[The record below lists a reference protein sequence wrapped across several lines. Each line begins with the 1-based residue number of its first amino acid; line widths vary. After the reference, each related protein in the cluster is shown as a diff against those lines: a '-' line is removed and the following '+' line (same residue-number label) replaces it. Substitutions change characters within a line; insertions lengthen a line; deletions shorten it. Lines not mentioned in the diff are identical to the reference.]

1 MSKKIIQ
8 EQIMTLLEDIANQ
21 TNIINNYEGQIPQIE
36 IDIIMSNVRKLYVTY
51 QKLNTLNFAL
61 SPITENKSPL
71 VEQKEEEIEVVPV
84 VEKQKIEQE
93 ATKEVVEKQE
103 DVAPD
108 EDDNQTQEQVKLG
121 LFDEEKSIGD
131 KFQEKNHETSI
142 NESIN
147 TKKEDVSIGSKM
159 QHKAITDIKKA
170 IGLNEKFL
178 FINELFSGN
187 HDAFN
192 THTDKLNL
200 CQNEEQAKAYLENLS
215 QEYNWQT
222 ESEAKQKLYQI
233 IERKYI

>member
-1 MSKKIIQ
+1 
-8 EQIMTLLEDIANQ
+8 MTLLEDIANQ